1 MLAASR
7 KQAGDATYGNAW
19 MTQLTTS
26 HAVLMGIRSF
36 ADIPWCPGKAFR
48 ISNTGNAGNSS
59 RRSVPAFATSA

>member
-7 KQAGDATYGNAW
+7 KQAGDATYDNAW

-36 ADIPWCPGKAFR
+36 AGIPWCPGEAFGT
-48 ISNTGNAGNSS
+48 SNAGNARNSD
-59 RRSVPAFATSA
+59 RRLVPAFATSA